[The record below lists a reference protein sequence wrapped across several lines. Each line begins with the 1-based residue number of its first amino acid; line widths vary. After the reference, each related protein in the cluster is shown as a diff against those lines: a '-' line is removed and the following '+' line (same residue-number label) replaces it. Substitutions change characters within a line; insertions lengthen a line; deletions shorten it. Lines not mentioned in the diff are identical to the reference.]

1 MGHQWFE
8 SWFDSEYYH
17 QLYAHRDESEAQ
29 AFLARLLDRVHLPVP
44 SRVLD
49 LACGKGR
56 HSRYLNSCG
65 HDVTGVDLSP
75 ENIRYCRQFENDRL
89 HFYEHDMRQVI
100 RVNYFDAVF
109 NLFTSFGYFERKA
122 ENEKVIK
129 AVASNLKTGG
139 YFIIDFLN
147 VIYAVNNIRHKET
160 IIRGSLHFDIEKT
173 VEEQKI
179 VKRIQVD
186 GHNFCEEVRLIH
198 FEDFQQCFAHAG
210 LSILNVYGD
219 YQLSGFNRETS
230 QRLIFITRKI

>member
-1 MGHQWFE
+1 MRHQWFE

-17 QLYAHRDESEAQ
+17 LLYEHRDDSEAQ
-29 AFLARLLDRVHLPVP
+29 AFLSRLLNRVHLPVP

-75 ENIRYCRQFENDRL
+75 ENIRYCRQYENERL
-89 HFYEHDMRQVI
+89 HFYEHDMRNVI
-100 RVNYFDAVF
+100 RVRYFDAVF

-129 AVASNLKTGG
+129 AVSSSLRTGG

-147 VIYAVNNIRHKET
+147 VRYAVKHLQPSET
-160 IIRGSLHFDIEKT
+160 IYRGDTRFDIGKK
-173 VEEQKI
+173 VEDQKI
-179 VKRIQVD
+179 IKTIQVD
-186 GHNFCEEVRLIH
+186 GHSFSEEVRLIEIH
-198 FEDFQQCFAHAG
+198 DFQQCFAHAG
-210 LSILNVYGD
+210 LTVLNVYGD
-219 YQLSGFNRETS
+219 YQLNDFNAETS